1 MKSTGIVRNIDELGR
16 LVIPKEMRKNMG
28 IATDDPVEI
37 FVENDR
43 IILQKY
49 APACAFCGGID
60 GITVFREKKICADCL
75 AELKSL

>member
-28 IATDDPVEI
+28 IGTDDPVEI

-60 GITVFREKKICADCL
+60 EVVMFHGKKICRECIE
-75 AELKSL
+75 ELKNV